1 MNHAEVFAQYRT
13 YLFTLARRMSGSV
26 MDAEDLL
33 QETFIRWLQAS
44 LREIKSPKA
53 FLTTILTNLYL
64 NHLQSARVRKEEGA
78 ATEMSERLVSKN
90 LCDPIIEASLSDS
103 LSQALW
109 ILLERLSPPERL
121 IFLLREVFDYDY
133 EEIATIVSKSVANCR
148 QMLCRAKHRLTS
160 SRQFFV
166 ASPEQHE
173 KLLRQFMQTCASG
186 DLESL
191 ISLLDES
198 EAFNPN

>member
-1 MNHAEVFAQYRT
+1 MNHAEVFTQYRT

-64 NHLQSARVRKEEGA
+64 NHLQSARVRREEDAGA
-78 ATEMSERLVSKN
+78 ELQERLAPED
-90 LCDPIIEASLSDS
+90 LRDPANAASLSDS

-109 ILLERLSPPERL
+109 VLLERLSPSERM

-133 EEIATIVSKSVANCR
+133 EEIAAVARKSVANCR

-160 SRQFFV
+160 SRQLFI

-173 KLLRQFMQTCASG
+173 ELLRQFVQTCASG

-191 ISLLDES
+191 ISLLDDNT
-198 EAFNPN
+198 AFGH

>member
-1 MNHAEVFAQYRT
+1 
-13 YLFTLARRMSGSV
+13 

-53 FLTTILTNLYL
+53 FLTTILTNLCL
-64 NHLQSARVRKEEGA
+64 NHLQSARMRKEECAGS
-78 ATEMSERLVSKN
+78 EMSEGFVSKD

-109 ILLERLSPPERL
+109 VLLERLSPMERL

-133 EEIATIVSKSVANCR
+133 EEIATIASKSVANCR

-160 SRQFFV
+160 SRQLFI

-186 DLESL
+186 DLERL
-191 ISLLDES
+191 IFLLDENV
-198 EAFNPN
+198 AFNR